1 MVGELL
7 EKHTKNSRNA
17 ARRTHFN
24 SFVNKFITTQLEY
37 MRYSLNLSPSVPPS
51 FYKRNNGLNK
61 RLWHSR

>member
-7 EKHTKNSRNA
+7 EKHTKNSRNVV
-17 ARRTHFN
+17 RRTHFN
-24 SFVNKFITTQLEY
+24 NFVNKFIITQLEY
-37 MRYSLNLSPSVPPS
+37 MNYRLNLSPSIPLA